1 MDALAKARKRLSS
14 RISDPKVMLLPGLA
28 DDLRA
33 IDAAFEEI
41 ERRTSILAAFA
52 LRKHFWPL
60 SIVNKAQLQ
69 ALTVMGDEPSTV
81 ARVATHGERCTCEQC
96 MGVG

>member
-14 RISDPKVMLLPGLA
+14 RISDPKVMFVPGLA

-41 ERRTSILAAFA
+41 ERRTSNLAAFA

-60 SIVNKAQLQ
+60 SQVNKAQLQ
-69 ALTVMGDEPSTV
+69 ALIEMGTEPATV
-81 ARVATHGERCTCEQC
+81 ARIGTHGERCLCSEC